1 MQVDT
6 CRNFH
11 DMNAVRSKILKSDHP
26 DDDIHGHSFADRY
39 ERCVLG
45 NETKKEKIIGSSL
58 RSIQN

>member
-26 DDDIHGHSFADRY
+26 DDDIHVRSFADCDRY

-45 NETKKEKIIGSSL
+45 NETKKEK
-58 RSIQN
+58 